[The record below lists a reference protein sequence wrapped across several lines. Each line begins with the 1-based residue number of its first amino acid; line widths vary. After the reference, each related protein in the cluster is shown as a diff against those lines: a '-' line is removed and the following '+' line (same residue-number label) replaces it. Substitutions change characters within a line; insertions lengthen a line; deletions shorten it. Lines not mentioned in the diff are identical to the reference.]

1 MGQGRYPTAAEKTAR
16 HTRQEYN
23 RRCGLLDP
31 QPAAP
36 RLVFSRRV
44 ANLLPVCSHATHR
57 KKRCSRHMQTFFSR
71 GSGDA
76 ALDLGTWL
84 LAFWQAQSRDGSDR
98 LRGAHLCGVARP
110 KPKSGQLPNLRNLG
124 PARPHSQPHKPTD
137 RPGRTRETLDKN
149 TPNTPPDHGP
159 SPRPIRESP
168 VPAID
173 EFYHPSWRT
182 GDSAL
187 LGGPSG
193 TPQRH
198 PQTTQPQAPL

>member
-98 LRGAHLCGVARP
+98 LRGAHLCGVARA
-110 KPKSGQLPNLRNLG
+110 LRSNAKIGAVTKLEKLR
-124 PARPHSQPHKPTD
+124 ARPPPLPTTQTNRQTGPD
-137 RPGRTRETLDKN
+137 TRDTGQEHPQHAVGPRTVTLRLPTATIVNVPANHCISDWRLLRSRVGS
-149 TPNTPPDHGP
+149 TLE
-159 SPRPIRESP
+159 IREHL
-168 VPAID
+168 
-173 EFYHPSWRT
+173 E
-182 GDSAL
+182 
-187 LGGPSG
+187 
-193 TPQRH
+193 
-198 PQTTQPQAPL
+198 